1 MGIQDLVRRTAQ
13 LIRGGRASQEI
24 SPPVLTDPVRFP
36 YGPFKFKI
44 QTAKRVSCTI
54 LASSDF
60 SHWNPITAEQTTAD
74 SQEYVDSEAPKFSY
88 RFYRAIAGGLPSATV
103 LGFVSIT
110 LPPGFS
116 LIANPFQRGNNI
128 VAESFKGWKD
138 GTTVNKFDTLLV
150 RLTENAVK
158 NGKWTNSNMQL
169 FPGEGAIFFN
179 PTDDYKTHSFVGE
192 VREGSSTVPIPSG
205 FSLRSSLVPQAG
217 NLLDDLKFPISEGD
231 VVHLFDRD
239 RQKYTLHPYENG
251 KWTAGA
257 PVLSMGEAF
266 WVAKA
271 EPGNWSKTLSFGE
284 SPN

>member
-1 MGIQDLVRRTAQ
+1 MRRATRLAH
-13 LIRGGRASQEI
+13 RGRAPQEVL
-24 SPPVLTDPVRFP
+24 PPVLADPVRFP

-44 QTAKRVSCTI
+44 QTVKRASYTI

-60 SHWNPITAEQTTAD
+60 AHWNPIATEQAAAD
-74 SQEYVDSEAPKFSY
+74 QQEYVDSDASKFSY
-88 RFYRAIAGGLPSATV
+88 RFYRVIAAGLPSATG

-116 LIANPFQRGNNI
+116 LIANPFQRGNNV
-128 VAESFKGWKD
+128 VADSFKGWKD

-158 NGKWTNSNMQL
+158 NGKWINANMQL

-239 RQKYTLHPYENG
+239 RQKYMLHPFENG

-271 EPGNWSKTLSFGE
+271 EPGNWSKSFSLGE
-284 SPN
+284 AG